1 MAKAYMSDRGLRPTH
16 VYHQGP
22 LASTLG
28 TGWEHSPRCVSAD
41 EARGRA
47 EAERILAEAESEEAH
62 RAAMRRERKYYRP
75 LSDAREMPW
84 LESMRALTEA
94 LERFVSEE
102 V

>member
-1 MAKAYMSDRGLRPTH
+1 MAKAMMSDRGLRPTH

-41 EARGRA
+41 EARGQA
-47 EAERILAEAESEEAH
+47 EAERILAEAEPALVDP
-62 RAAMRRERKYYRP
+62 AAAIHGEYVPWTTHENWRDCRTRDMRTA
-75 LSDAREMPW
+75 LA
-84 LESMRALTEA
+84 ESLAAFL
-94 LERFVSEE
+94 EE